1 MDPFRLHNVNL
12 GYFGGHFE
20 KKNEVGGMN
29 LFEWGAVKSG
39 PVFKLRP
46 LVIHPYWNIGNIP
59 LKAIVQSVSRLGA
72 VNNLFDYIWVDYMQS
87 MYIILQ
93 YFGDHFDKKAPSWE
107 LFSTISGN

>member
-46 LVIHPYWNIGNIP
+46 LVIHPYWNKGHCTIG
-59 LKAIVQSVSRLGA
+59 
-72 VNNLFDYIWVDYMQS
+72 YITVV
-87 MYIILQ
+87 
-93 YFGDHFDKKAPSWE
+93 
-107 LFSTISGN
+107 